1 MDIRQR
7 CDWLHGARHTLIKNA
22 IRTQVTQNGDQYAN
36 LQLQKI
42 KISLK
47 KNILTKK
54 SKKLHSLWFF
64 FFLFSIYLI
73 YWLRLIISM
82 SLCACATFFS
92 SSPRLLLEDAASAKF
107 DFFGLW
113 YIQRHSVAMAAAV
126 NINTPAQLL
135 KSIWIRFTM
144 ENWQRWWRKQRRCNP
159 AVNIIPNTLQVVD
172 STNPQQRYIKLL
184 TNP

>member
-64 FFLFSIYLI
+64 FFCFPFIWFIDCGWLFRCRCAHAPLFFLLLPVFFLKM
-73 YWLRLIISM
+73 LRLQ
-82 SLCACATFFS
+82 SLTFLGCDIFS
-92 SSPRLLLEDAASAKF
+92 DTALPWLPPSILTHPHNCWNQFEFVLQWKTGNAGGASSD
-107 DFFGLW
+107 DVIQLW
-113 YIQRHSVAMAAAV
+113 I
-126 NINTPAQLL
+126 
-135 KSIWIRFTM
+135 
-144 ENWQRWWRKQRRCNP
+144 
-159 AVNIIPNTLQVVD
+159 
-172 STNPQQRYIKLL
+172 
-184 TNP
+184 